1 MSTLA
6 ATPAVTPLY
15 AGFWRRGAAYL
26 LDSVI
31 VLVPTLLLAF
41 ALDEREMLMYAS
53 TIIIACA
60 YYAGFHSSSA
70 QATLGKQVFGIKVA
84 DLQGG
89 RISLARAVG
98 RYFATSLSAL
108 MLLIG
113 YLMAAFTGK
122 RQALHDMIAGTLVV
136 NKGAAPADVTAG
148 GGVMRVTAGVWIAIV
163 VVMIIP
169 FFGGILAAI
178 AIPAYQDTLVRS
190 RIWEVF
196 NSAAPLKSDIE
207 RALAEKRPLPVGP
220 ASIGSKYVH
229 GAMVGRDGQIVITL
243 APELREG
250 GRLVLT
256 PSMDA
261 SGKVWWECSGENVPP
276 KYWPAACRNRNL
288 MP

>member
-26 LDSVI
+26 LDSLI
-31 VLVPTLLLAF
+31 LLVPTLPLVF
-41 ALDEREMLMYAS
+41 ALGEKQEGLAYLI
-53 TIIIACA
+53 TIIVDCA

-70 QATLGKQVFGIKVA
+70 QATLGKRVFGIKVT

-89 RISLARAVG
+89 RISLPRAVG
-98 RYFATSLSAL
+98 RYFATLLSAL
-108 MLLIG
+108 ILLIG
-113 YLMAAFTGK
+113 FIMAAFTGK
-122 RQALHDMIAGTLVV
+122 RRALHDMIAGTLVV
-136 NKGAAPADVTAG
+136 NKNAAAAQVTAG
-148 GGVMRVTAGVWIAIV
+148 GGVMPVTAGVWVAIV
-163 VVMIIP
+163 VVMIVP
-169 FFGGILAAI
+169 FFGGIVAAI
-178 AIPAYQDTLVRS
+178 AIPSYQDALIRS

-220 ASIGSKYVH
+220 ASIGSNYVQ
-229 GAMVGRDGQIVITL
+229 GAMVAPNGQIVITL
-243 APELREG
+243 APEWREG

-261 SGKVWWECSGENVPP
+261 SGKVRWECAGENVPA
-276 KYWPAACRNRNL
+276 KYWPVACRNRN
-288 MP
+288 

>member
-1 MSTLA
+1 
-6 ATPAVTPLY
+6 
-15 AGFWRRGAAYL
+15 
-26 LDSVI
+26 
-31 VLVPTLLLAF
+31 
-41 ALDEREMLMYAS
+41 
-53 TIIIACA
+53 
-60 YYAGFHSSSA
+60 
-70 QATLGKQVFGIKVA
+70 
-84 DLQGG
+84 
-89 RISLARAVG
+89 
-98 RYFATSLSAL
+98 
-108 MLLIG
+108 
-113 YLMAAFTGK
+113 
-122 RQALHDMIAGTLVV
+122 
-136 NKGAAPADVTAG
+136 
-148 GGVMRVTAGVWIAIV
+148 MRVTAGVWIAIV

-190 RIWEVF
+190 RIWEVS

-220 ASIGSKYVH
+220 ASIGSKYVQ